1 MSNIEH
7 WNLWK
12 LFKNKADSA
21 EFHVAVKKVCETGI
35 NLSKTII
42 LTFPNF
48 TLHDE
53 THIHNVCDWMYKL
66 LSEDER
72 EALTANETAMLL
84 MSACCHDVGMSVTDE
99 QKKEL
104 LSDFSTD
111 NWKEYFNNFPQDYSK
126 RNKEKE
132 QDRIIRNYVR
142 VNHHA
147 RIDENLSEE
156 DWSDDLEH
164 EGIYLENLIDLCKSH
179 GENLKELTEVDI
191 CDCDIKLCA
200 VLLRLA
206 DILDFD
212 SSRVPDKLFKQLGL
226 DTPEN
231 SEKRKSSE
239 EWYKNRAGRFYIR
252 NGELKFDAKFSNSQ
266 LEHQLRD
273 YNKWVKAEL
282 EGCREYLCH
291 TDSQNRIDIPYLKE
305 GNISR
310 NPKYTCGDFSLTMD
324 QDKILTL
331 LTGKNL
337 YSDSGVF
344 VRELLQ
350 NAIDAV
356 MTRCTL
362 DGNFKMTDGKISI
375 RTWTDNEGYSW
386 FRIKD
391 NGIGMDEEI
400 INKYLL
406 KIGRSY
412 YTSDEFNRIQTECCE
427 KGKKINKP
435 ISRFGIGIL
444 SCFMNDYN
452 TPVEISSKRFIL
464 QKDCPAVRMN
474 ITGLHG
480 YYDLYNFPQKFSSPM
495 HSPDSKDTGYRTEY
509 GTTICVRVDL
519 YKMVKYRSFKEIVE
533 KYVQFPEIKVEYL
546 GEDGKKEFPTQD
558 ELMKLVH
565 KLNPDGTGAE
575 PKVYKHPI
583 PDKKFEELKEKCP
596 WATFTEKPIINFRYF
611 PFDWLSGGKNIQGV
625 SVEVNTASSF
635 KSDDSEYPY
644 PCLYAIKLS
653 NTIGLNAEISE
664 RRGRKGKYESISIEY
679 QDLLETNDS
688 ENELWEYVLKY
699 LDGGIIAYNGI
710 LADTQSIT
718 DKNILLLNGEYL
730 PEVDIARDKIIGLP
744 TKAAFALEKIDRELY
759 FLGLTN
765 EFVLKNDL
773 LLTEKELFE
782 LLEQNPE
789 WKKDMTFRNNLFE
802 KYTLFQ
808 LKEMVTS
815 EKYTNIGLYD
825 EKSLFD
831 NVLLAVLKKHFT
843 VYYKNYG
850 LCIKKK
856 EKDET
861 DTSEF
866 PVQLFFSFNDDLSK
880 FARVGY
886 RTNCYNKNY
895 SFSQWLIKNQKE
907 LIEKVPAIYHG
918 MIDNMIFGDDKN
930 KILKFLNEKLEQLQT
945 YRGNCFGVDKS
956 LFLKPEDFV

>member
-21 EFHVAVKKVCETGI
+21 EFRVAVKKVCETGI

-53 THIHNVCDWMYKL
+53 QHIENVCDWMYKL
-66 LSEDER
+66 LSDDEK

-84 MSACCHDVGMSVTDE
+84 MSACCHDVGMSVTDD

-179 GENLKELTEVDI
+179 GENLKELTEIDI

-337 YSDSGVF
+337 YSDPGVF

-452 TPVEISSKRFIL
+452 TPVEISSKRFVP

-480 YYDLYNFPQKFSSPM
+480 YYDLYNSPQKCSSPM

-509 GTTICVRVDL
+509 GTTICVRVNL
-519 YKMVKYRSFKEIVE
+519 YKTGEHRSFKEIVE
-533 KYVQFPEIKVEYL
+533 KYVQFPEVKVEYHS
-546 GEDGKKEFPTQD
+546 EDGKKEFPTQD
-558 ELMKLVH
+558 DFMTLVH
-565 KLNPDGTGAE
+565 SLNPDGVGAE

-583 PDKKFEELKEKCP
+583 PDDKFEELKEKCP
-596 WATFTEKPIINFRYF
+596 WATFTEKPIINFQYY
-611 PFDWLSGGKNIQGV
+611 PLDWLSGDENIQGV
-625 SVEVNTASSF
+625 SVKVSTNSSF
-635 KSDDSEYPY
+635 KVNDPKYDSRFSVVKFSNVIRLEAIADKRYERYERYEDKRKDEIISMEY
-644 PCLYAIKLS
+644 
-653 NTIGLNAEISE
+653 
-664 RRGRKGKYESISIEY
+664 KY
-679 QDLLETNDS
+679 LLEANDL
-688 ENELWEYVLKY
+688 ENKLWEYLLKY
-699 LDGGIIAYNGI
+699 GRIIVYNGI
-710 LADTQSIT
+710 LADTKSI
-718 DKNILLLNGEYL
+718 DDANILLLNSEYL

-744 TKAAFALEKIDRELY
+744 TKAAFTLEKMHKKLR
-759 FLGLTN
+759 FL
-765 EFVLKNDL
+765 ESYDVFVLEKDL

-782 LLEQNPE
+782 LLKQNPE
-789 WKKDMTFRNNLFE
+789 WENDMTFGD
-802 KYTLFQ
+802 KKCTLSQ
-808 LKEMVTS
+808 LKEAIKS
-815 EKYTNIGLYD
+815 EEYIDIGLYD
-825 EKSLFD
+825 KKSLLD
-831 NVLLAVLKKHFT
+831 NVSLAVLKKHFT
-843 VYYKNYG
+843 VCYKKYD
-850 LCIKKK
+850 LHIKKK
-856 EKDET
+856 ETYET

-866 PVQLFFSFNDDLSK
+866 PVQLFFSFYDKSK
-880 FARVGY
+880 FAYVGW
-886 RTNCYNKNY
+886 RINLYNKKHP
-895 SFSQWLIKNQKE
+895 FSQWLIKNQKE
-907 LIEKVPAIYHG
+907 LMEKVKGIYNS
-918 MIDNMIFGDDKN
+918 MIDKMIFGKDKTE
-930 KILKFLNEKLEQLQT
+930 ILDFLNASLKRLQT
-945 YRGNCFGVDKS
+945 YQHNFFGIKDD
-956 LFLKPEDFV
+956 LFLKNEDFV

>member
-1 MSNIEH
+1 MFWYKDGEKNMLNIEH

-21 EFHVAVKKVCETGI
+21 EFRVAVKKVCETGI

-53 THIHNVCDWMYKL
+53 THIHNVCDWMYEL
-66 LSEDER
+66 LNEDER

-84 MSACCHDVGMSVTDE
+84 MSACCHDVGMSVADD

-164 EGIYLENLIDLCKSH
+164 EGIYLENLIELCKSH

-226 DTPEN
+226 DTPED

-362 DGNFKMTDGKISI
+362 DSNFKMTDGKISI

-452 TPVEISSKRFIL
+452 TPVEISSKHFIL

-480 YYDLYNFPQKFSSPM
+480 YYDLYNSPQKFSSPM
-495 HSPDSKDTGYRTEY
+495 HSPDSKDTGYRTHTEY

-533 KYVQFPEIKVEYL
+533 KYVIFPEVKVEYW
-546 GEDGKKEFPTQD
+546 GEDDTETFPTQD
-558 ELMKLVH
+558 DLMTLVH
-565 KLNPDGTGAE
+565 KLNPDGAGAE
-575 PKVYKHPI
+575 PKVHKHPI
-583 PDKKFEELKEKCP
+583 PDKK
-596 WATFTEKPIINFRYF
+596 
-611 PFDWLSGGKNIQGV
+611 
-625 SVEVNTASSF
+625 
-635 KSDDSEYPY
+635 
-644 PCLYAIKLS
+644 
-653 NTIGLNAEISE
+653 
-664 RRGRKGKYESISIEY
+664 
-679 QDLLETNDS
+679 
-688 ENELWEYVLKY
+688 
-699 LDGGIIAYNGI
+699 
-710 LADTQSIT
+710 
-718 DKNILLLNGEYL
+718 
-730 PEVDIARDKIIGLP
+730 
-744 TKAAFALEKIDRELY
+744 
-759 FLGLTN
+759 
-765 EFVLKNDL
+765 
-773 LLTEKELFE
+773 
-782 LLEQNPE
+782 
-789 WKKDMTFRNNLFE
+789 
-802 KYTLFQ
+802 
-808 LKEMVTS
+808 
-815 EKYTNIGLYD
+815 
-825 EKSLFD
+825 
-831 NVLLAVLKKHFT
+831 
-843 VYYKNYG
+843 
-850 LCIKKK
+850 
-856 EKDET
+856 
-861 DTSEF
+861 
-866 PVQLFFSFNDDLSK
+866 
-880 FARVGY
+880 
-886 RTNCYNKNY
+886 
-895 SFSQWLIKNQKE
+895 
-907 LIEKVPAIYHG
+907 
-918 MIDNMIFGDDKN
+918 
-930 KILKFLNEKLEQLQT
+930 
-945 YRGNCFGVDKS
+945 
-956 LFLKPEDFV
+956 

>member
-21 EFHVAVKKVCETGI
+21 EFRVAVKKVCETGI

-53 THIHNVCDWMYKL
+53 THIHNVCDWMYEL
-66 LSEDER
+66 LNEDKR
-72 EALTANETAMLL
+72 NALTANETAMLL

-126 RNKEKE
+126 RNDENE
-132 QDRIIRNYVR
+132 QGRIIRNYVR

-179 GENLKELTEVDI
+179 GENLKELKTVYI

-375 RTWTDNEGYSW
+375 RTWTDNDGYSW

-412 YTSDEFNRIQTECCE
+412 YTSDEFNKIQTECCE
-427 KGKKINKP
+427 RGKKINKP

-452 TPVEISSKRFIL
+452 TPVEISSKRFIP
-464 QKDCPAVRMN
+464 QKDCPTVRMN

-480 YYDLYNFPQKFSSPM
+480 YYDLYNSSACGQIRFSKM
-495 HSPDSKDTGYRTEY
+495 HSPDDEDTGYRTEY
-509 GTTICVRVDL
+509 GTTICVRANL
-519 YKMVKYRSFKEIVE
+519 YQMGNYRSFKEIVE
-533 KYVQFPEIKVEYL
+533 KYVQFPEVKVEYW

-558 ELMKLVH
+558 DLMTLVH
-565 KLNPDGTGAE
+565 ALNPDGARTV
-575 PKVYKHPI
+575 PKIHKHPI
-583 PDKKFEELKEKCP
+583 LNEMSENLQAEYP
-596 WATFTEKPIINFRYF
+596 WATFPEKPSINLLYY
-611 PFDWLSGGKNIQGV
+611 PWDWISSSGNIKGV
-625 SVEVNTASSF
+625 AILISTYSSLCVEPVQVYD
-635 KSDDSEYPY
+635 K
-644 PCLYAIKLS
+644 
-653 NTIGLNAEISE
+653 
-664 RRGRKGKYESISIEY
+664 KYESQYASFDIFYSHNGVISFNSTIKFFPEDGLDLHDEY
-679 QDLLETNDS
+679 IRLASEFECLDDYNKRSKILDKMFEIRNKSKLKFEISHEDFKNLLS
-688 ENELWEYVLKY
+688 EDEKKIFSYFENLLPKKNQSNF
-699 LDGGIIAYNGI
+699 ISAYNGI
-710 LADTQSIT
+710 LADTS
-718 DKNILLLNGEYL
+718 
-730 PEVDIARDKIIGLP
+730 
-744 TKAAFALEKIDRELY
+744 
-759 FLGLTN
+759 
-765 EFVLKNDL
+765 DL
-773 LLTEKELFE
+773 LDNICFIGMGKCYKLGITATWRLF
-782 LLEQNPE
+782 
-789 WKKDMTFRNNLFE
+789 
-802 KYTLFQ
+802 
-808 LKEMVTS
+808 
-815 EKYTNIGLYD
+815 
-825 EKSLFD
+825 
-831 NVLLAVLKKHFT
+831 A
-843 VYYKNYG
+843 
-850 LCIKKK
+850 
-856 EKDET
+856 
-861 DTSEF
+861 
-866 PVQLFFSFNDDLSK
+866 
-880 FARVGY
+880 
-886 RTNCYNKNY
+886 
-895 SFSQWLIKNQKE
+895 
-907 LIEKVPAIYHG
+907 
-918 MIDNMIFGDDKN
+918 
-930 KILKFLNEKLEQLQT
+930 
-945 YRGNCFGVDKS
+945 
-956 LFLKPEDFV
+956 